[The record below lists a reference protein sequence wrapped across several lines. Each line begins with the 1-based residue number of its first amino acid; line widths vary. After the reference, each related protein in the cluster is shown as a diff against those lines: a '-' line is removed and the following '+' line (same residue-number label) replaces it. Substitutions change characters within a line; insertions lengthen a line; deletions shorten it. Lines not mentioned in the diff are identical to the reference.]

1 MQTEKPAQDPEG
13 SAIMFGWFLLAIVVV
28 VLFWLASSRLHLTVS
43 ELIELALLTIV
54 GVYVIADVAIYY
66 MRRTAKRAEIFP
78 PPKPRI
84 PFATDANEVAIAADN
99 ESVLV
104 GHESNGDPFYWS
116 NDVRARQ
123 TIASGMTGAGK
134 TTLIESILQQDI
146 RRGVPIIFMDGKG
159 EKKLLD
165 RILPYVEAAGRMH
178 QFRLIDPHQPEKS
191 VGFNPLH
198 APHGNLDSHVGF
210 VFESFKVDGGDD
222 FFDQHQR
229 VYLENITRIL
239 HHSGKRINFYDLLV
253 TAYDEKILARQIKIA
268 LDNARANKNVTRQQ
282 MLTLEISIQNLLA
295 TFQDKDRV
303 SKIQGLINHMMTY
316 MGDSLATITGPYE
329 NLLTMEDVLDQN
341 LILYVSLNINVNQDA
356 VTSLGRIIL
365 QNLQLTL
372 GQRYAETGHGDNHE
386 FISVLMDEFAP
397 FAYSNFSRILQTA
410 RGGNVAFMFALQNYG
425 QLDPVG
431 FGLKDSLTSGP
442 NNAFMMTMKDEKTTE
457 QFRKEGGEVKRD
469 RVSVRVEKGGIL
481 TGNKFEE
488 QTSGTKSDFYELQI
502 RDEQLKRL
510 PRGQMQVVMSDPDK
524 GMVHKHIHVRRPDMH
539 FIANK
544 EINNLY
550 PSMAELMQDSQG
562 LNLRFPTLDLE
573 AKRTD
578 YAGKKTVR
586 SGRKS

>member
-165 RILPYVEAAGRMH
+165 RILPYVEASGRMH
-178 QFRLIDPHQPEKS
+178 QFRLIDPHQPEES
-191 VGFNPLH
+191 VSFNPFH
-198 APHGNLDSHVGF
+198 APHGNPDSHVGF

-229 VYLENITRIL
+229 VYLENISRIL
-239 HHSGKRINFYDLLV
+239 YHSGKRFNFYDLLC
-253 TAYDEKILARQIKIA
+253 TAYDDKILARQIKIA
-268 LDNARANKNVTRQQ
+268 IENANANPNVTRQQ
-282 MLTLEISIQNLLA
+282 RLTLEMSVHNLLA

-316 MGDSLATITGPYE
+316 MSDSLATITGPYE

-341 LILYVSLNINVNQDA
+341 LILYVSLNINVNESA

-372 GQRYAETGHGDNHE
+372 GQRYAETGHGDNHD

-442 NNAFMMTMKDEKTTE
+442 NNAFMMTMKDDKTTE

-524 GMVHKHIHVRRPDMH
+524 GMVHKHIHVRKPDEH

-578 YAGKKTVR
+578 YAGKKTAR
-586 SGRKS
+586 GGRKS

>member
-1 MQTEKPAQDPEG
+1 
-13 SAIMFGWFLLAIVVV
+13 
-28 VLFWLASSRLHLTVS
+28 
-43 ELIELALLTIV
+43 
-54 GVYVIADVAIYY
+54 
-66 MRRTAKRAEIFP
+66 
-78 PPKPRI
+78 
-84 PFATDANEVAIAADN
+84 
-99 ESVLV
+99 
-104 GHESNGDPFYWS
+104 
-116 NDVRARQ
+116 
-123 TIASGMTGAGK
+123 
-134 TTLIESILQQDI
+134 
-146 RRGVPIIFMDGKG
+146 
-159 EKKLLD
+159 
-165 RILPYVEAAGRMH
+165 
-178 QFRLIDPHQPEKS
+178 
-191 VGFNPLH
+191 
-198 APHGNLDSHVGF
+198 
-210 VFESFKVDGGDD
+210 
-222 FFDQHQR
+222 
-229 VYLENITRIL
+229 
-239 HHSGKRINFYDLLV
+239 
-253 TAYDEKILARQIKIA
+253 
-268 LDNARANKNVTRQQ
+268 
-282 MLTLEISIQNLLA
+282 
-295 TFQDKDRV
+295 
-303 SKIQGLINHMMTY
+303 
-316 MGDSLATITGPYE
+316 
-329 NLLTMEDVLDQN
+329 
-341 LILYVSLNINVNQDA
+341 
-356 VTSLGRIIL
+356 
-365 QNLQLTL
+365 
-372 GQRYAETGHGDNHE
+372 
-386 FISVLMDEFAP
+386 
-397 FAYSNFSRILQTA
+397 
-410 RGGNVAFMFALQNYG
+410 VAFMFALQNYG

>member
-1 MQTEKPAQDPEG
+1 MQTEKPVQDPEG

-84 PFATDANEVAIAADN
+84 PFATDANEVEIAADN

-165 RILPYVEAAGRMH
+165 RILPYVEASGRMH

-239 HHSGKRINFYDLLV
+239 HHSGKRINFYDLLC
-253 TAYDEKILARQIKIA
+253 TAYDDKILARQIKIA
-268 LDNARANKNVTRQQ
+268 IENANANPNVTRQQ
-282 MLTLEISIQNLLA
+282 RLTLEMSVHNLLA

-316 MGDSLATITGPYE
+316 MSDSLATITGPYE

-341 LILYVSLNINVNQDA
+341 LILYVSLNINVNESA

-372 GQRYAETGHGDNHE
+372 GQRYAETGHGDNHD

-442 NNAFMMTMKDEKTTE
+442 NNAFMMTMKDDKTTE

-488 QTSGTKSDFYELQI
+488 QTSGTKSDSYELQI

-510 PRGQMQVVMSDPDK
+510 PRGQMQVVMSDPDR
-524 GMVHKHIHVRRPDMH
+524 GMVHKHIHVRKPDEH

-578 YAGKKTVR
+578 YAGKKTAR
-586 SGRKS
+586 GGRKS